1 MQMPAAN
8 VLPFLIM
15 IPLIAWRTYSRIKRN
30 IGRQTLSKRRPW
42 ITIVIFPLL
51 IVLLSLGA
59 YSHHR
64 PALFAAMA
72 GGIIGGIVLGFY
84 GHRHTK
90 FEVTPEGL
98 FYTPNAHI
106 GIALSVLF
114 VGRVLYRMFVLYS
127 TNPYAP
133 QSPNDFAASPLT
145 LAIFGLLAGYYVTY
159 AIGLISWRK
168 RVEQSPAFKT

>member
-1 MQMPAAN
+1 VADVQPHQA
-8 VLPFLIM
+8 
-15 IPLIAWRTYSRIKRN
+15 
-30 IGRQTLSKRRPW
+30 Q
-42 ITIVIFPLL
+42 
-51 IVLLSLGA
+51 
-59 YSHHR
+59 HR
-64 PALFAAMA
+64 PADAVEAPALDHHRHFSPADRAALARRVFAPPA
-72 GGIIGGIVLGFY
+72 GAVRRDGGWD
-84 GHRHTK
+84 HRRHRARLLRAQHTK

-114 VGRVLYRMFVLYS
+114 VGRVVYRMFVLYS

-133 QSPNDFAASPLT
+133 QSPDDFAASPLT

-159 AIGLISWRK
+159 AIGLINWRK

>member
-1 MQMPAAN
+1 MQMPGAN

-15 IPLIAWRTYSRIKRN
+15 IPLIAWRMYSRVKRN

-84 GHRHTK
+84 GNKHTK
-90 FEVTPEGL
+90 FEATPEGL

-114 VGRVLYRMFVLYS
+114 IGRVVYRMFVLYS
-127 TNPYAP
+127 MNPHAP
-133 QSPNDFAASPLT
+133 QSPDDFAASPLT
-145 LAIFGLLAGYYVTY
+145 LGIFGLLAGYYVTY
-159 AIGLISWRK
+159 AIGLVRWR
-168 RVEQSPAFKT
+168 RSVEDAAKT